1 MEVNPKIPIK
11 AWEKDQKPD
20 EKKEGAVAS
29 STPSSWTAAR
39 GESLETQSK
48 DVAGG
53 KTPSSSSSQK
63 LPSSNGLLSYLVYL
77 EDCERTMEELKY
89 FGFNSLSLDSFYISP
104 LVLSFYMLCYF
115 FFF

>member
-1 MEVNPKIPIK
+1 
-11 AWEKDQKPD
+11 
-20 EKKEGAVAS
+20 
-29 STPSSWTAAR
+29 
-39 GESLETQSK
+39 
-48 DVAGG
+48 
-53 KTPSSSSSQK
+53 
-63 LPSSNGLLSYLVYL
+63 L